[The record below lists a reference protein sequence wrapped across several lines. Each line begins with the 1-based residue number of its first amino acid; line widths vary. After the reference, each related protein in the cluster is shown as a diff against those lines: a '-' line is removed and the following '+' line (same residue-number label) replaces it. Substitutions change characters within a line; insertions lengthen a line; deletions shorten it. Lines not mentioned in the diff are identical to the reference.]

1 MRNMD
6 DFQVQANEIYNE
18 KFHVHPNTEKIRV
31 LKNPKQRCKAIA
43 CLFPKNKTDEIN
55 KERARK
61 YASDHRDDP
70 FDYKIPPGY
79 KLIGV
84 KGFKNTH
91 DGCVLHVAD
100 LIIWKPKPF
109 WLDISPE
116 GEIKRE
122 QHRLNQLRLQLLGS

>member
-1 MRNMD
+1 M
-6 DFQVQANEIYNE
+6 QANEIYNE

-31 LKNPKQRCKAIA
+31 LKNPKLRCKAIA
-43 CLFPKNKTDEIN
+43 CLLPKNKTEEIN